1 MRYSLPRAQAIF
13 AWARGYRARDLYS
26 PKVVSQ
32 AYVWYSRMRYIMHKA
47 PRVLHF
53 SAFNFIMTCLC
64 NMYNHDNTSKVSSI
78 GNLRQEQL
86 NRNAHKAGL
95 CVICSC
101 TRPMYGEPIENC
113 TAPERM
119 NTCFGTKLGYS
130 VFKVD
135 SNLSTRTLEKLL
147 YDLSR
152 LQIPPECAKN
162 FRFLFYF
169 FGHGMEKEI
178 CLSDGNF
185 KRSRIIEELQKISR
199 DRFKIALLDS
209 CRHEDT
215 SPTQKEATGYDREV
229 TMNEPIQ
236 DTVSTVTGQSQWEDH
251 NDHRLH
257 MNTLVISATN
267 FRSKAYYMDSDAFP
281 EMKGCGLVTHFFT
294 TLAPKMNQ
302 PIMAV
307 LAEVRKEVDEFFK
320 KNQQHFSSLPPQVL
334 AYEDMLM
341 GNGNLLAESK
351 GNGKI

>member
-1 MRYSLPRAQAIF
+1 M
-13 AWARGYRARDLYS
+13 
-26 PKVVSQ
+26 
-32 AYVWYSRMRYIMHKA
+32 
-47 PRVLHF
+47 
-53 SAFNFIMTCLC
+53 NFVGTPL
-64 NMYNHDNTSKVSSI
+64 
-78 GNLRQEQL
+78 QEQL

-101 TRPMYGEPIENC
+101 TRPKYGEPIENC

-130 VFKVD
+130 VIKVD
-135 SNLSTRTLEKLL
+135 SNLSTHILEKLL

-152 LQIPPECAKN
+152 LKIPLSCCKE

-169 FGHGMEKEI
+169 LGHGTAKEV

-185 KRSRIIEELQKISR
+185 KRSHIIEELRKVSR
-199 DRFKIALLDS
+199 DMFKIALLDS

-215 SPTQKEATGYDREV
+215 SPTQKEAPGYDLEV
-229 TMNEPIQ
+229 TMSEPIQ
-236 DTVSTVTGQSQWEDH
+236 ETVSSMKGRSPWDDH
-251 NDHRLH
+251 KDHPH
-257 MNTLVISATN
+257 AKYVNTLVINTTN
-267 FRSKAYYMDSDAFP
+267 FRSKAYYMDSDEFP

-307 LAEVRKEVDEFFK
+307 LAEVRKEVDEFIK
-320 KNQQHFSSLPPQVL
+320 KKQQHFSSLPSQVL
-334 AYEDMLM
+334 VYEDLLM
-341 GNGNLLAESK
+341 GNVNLLAESK